1 MLSPRRLTRPGATL
15 SGFRRYR
22 AVRQSDVRAVVVSGG
37 RRVIAKESSA
47 YFIRGRVRV
56 TQPDDGWF
64 DVDTYEAG
72 AVHAPAT
79 QDSHPVAFVGQT
91 LRLAVIDGV
100 TPTQRTAGFSG
111 VDGAVWA
118 AGVVRTLLAG
128 SGRDVGEVLQD
139 ARPCLWSAEVG
150 DSRGRAAGHRIGG
163 RGSSGRG
170 DRLRVRLTR
179 AGDCMAW
186 TKAGESWTPA
196 FSPVA
201 HTRRSGSR
209 SRNGFAATREG
220 RDRNE
225 QFLMEE
231 RLAGRPEAWRSS
243 ALGHF
248 PVPVLETAEL
258 ELAGELLIATDGI
271 PGRSTDPAR
280 VVADMSFS

>member
-1 MLSPRRLTRPGATL
+1 MPRTTPLLGPGVPSGRLGAQP
-15 SGFRRYR
+15 SAIDPARGY
-22 AVRQSDVRAVVVSGG
+22 AVRLQEVPGGPTIGCARRVVVSGG

-56 TQPDDGWF
+56 TQPDDRWF

-79 QDSHPVAFVGQT
+79 QDSHLVAFVGQT

-100 TPTQRTAGFSG
+100 TPTPRTAGFSG

-139 ARPCLWSAEVG
+139 ANRVLWSAEVG
-150 DSRGRAAGHRIGG
+150 DSRDQQQATVLVAEVL
-163 RGSSGRG
+163 GRG

-201 HTRRSGSR
+201 HTPEVRKEIEEWLRRPAQR
-209 SRNGFAATREG
+209 R
-220 RDRNE
+220 
-225 QFLMEE
+225 
-231 RLAGRPEAWRSS
+231 AGPQ
-243 ALGHF
+243 
-248 PVPVLETAEL
+248 
-258 ELAGELLIATDGI
+258 
-271 PGRSTDPAR
+271 
-280 VVADMSFS
+280 

>member
-1 MLSPRRLTRPGATL
+1 M
-15 SGFRRYR
+15 
-22 AVRQSDVRAVVVSGG
+22 
-37 RRVIAKESSA
+37 
-47 YFIRGRVRV
+47 
-56 TQPDDGWF
+56 
-64 DVDTYEAG
+64 DTYEAG

-79 QDSHPVAFVGQT
+79 QDSHLVAFVGQT

-100 TPTQRTAGFSG
+100 TPTPRTAGFSG

-139 ARPCLWSAEVG
+139 ANRVLWSAEVG
-150 DSRGRAAGHRIGG
+150 DSRDQQQATVLVAEVL
-163 RGSSGRG
+163 GRG

-201 HTRRSGSR
+201 HTPEVRKQIEEWLRRHP
-209 SRNGFAATREG
+209 REG

-243 ALGHF
+243 ALGRF

-280 VVADMSFS
+280 AVADMSFSSTDVTAVHLRGWPGVS